1 VQQTRIPRLI
11 SRVGPLR
18 ARRVASLGIA
28 ALAVVVLL
36 SQALFIVRAGSVAV
50 ITTLGKVTGSPRRAG
65 LHVKIPFLQN
75 VRRFSIKTQVL
86 PEEFASLTKDLQV
99 IQATATVK
107 YALIPEEA
115 GRVYRQI
122 AAQDPNVYPK
132 IAKPSLLKDRKS
144 VFTQYELVT
153 IAAEWGSISEK
164 VEEQVADELQ
174 RFGYVDVLGLDL
186 TGLQIAEEYRA
197 AIEEKQIAQQRL
209 LKAQT
214 EVRIANEEAKK
225 FRTLAASLDGRVL
238 YKLFL
243 DQWNGQTAVV
253 PSVPGSGGNQPIIV
267 DGSR

>member
-1 VQQTRIPRLI
+1 M
-11 SRVGPLR
+11 
-18 ARRVASLGIA
+18 GIT
-28 ALAVVVLL
+28 ALTAGVLL
-36 SQALFIVRAGSVAV
+36 SQSLFVVRAGNVAV
-50 ITTLGKVTGSPRRAG
+50 VTTLGKVTGSSRSAG

-75 VRRFSIKTQVL
+75 VHRFSIKTQVQ

-107 YALIPEEA
+107 YALIPDEA
-115 GRVYRQI
+115 GRVYKQI
-122 AAQDPNVYPK
+122 ASQDANVYPK
-132 IAKPSLLKDRKS
+132 IVKPSLLKALKS

-164 VEEQVADELQ
+164 VEDQVGDELE
-174 RFGYVDVLGLDL
+174 RFGYVSVMGLDL

-225 FRTLAASLDGRVL
+225 FRTLAASLDERVL

-253 PSVPGSGGNQPIIV
+253 PGVPGSGGNPPVIV